1 MGFSSGVA
9 LFDHELFLSQVS
21 SWEGGG
27 GGWGRN
33 KLLVFDEMGI
43 LLQGG
48 NSDFITRVR

>member
-9 LFDHELFLSQVS
+9 LFELFLSQVS
-21 SWEGGG
+21 SWEGE

-33 KLLVFDEMGI
+33 KLLIFDEIGI

-48 NSDFITRVR
+48 NSDFITRVP

>member
-9 LFDHELFLSQVS
+9 LFELFLSQVS

-27 GGWGRN
+27 WGRN
-33 KLLVFDEMGI
+33 KLLIFDEIGI

-48 NSDFITRVR
+48 NSDFITRVP